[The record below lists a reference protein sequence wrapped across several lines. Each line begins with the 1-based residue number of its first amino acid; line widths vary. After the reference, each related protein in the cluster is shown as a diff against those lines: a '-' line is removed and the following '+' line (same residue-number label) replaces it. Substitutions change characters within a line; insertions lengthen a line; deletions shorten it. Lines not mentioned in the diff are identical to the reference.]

1 VRPEER
7 EQLFRD
13 GFEAW
18 TSGDVER
25 SLSFLSPEVQAGAPD
40 WMNPATYRG
49 HEGFIKWSNAWDE
62 AWDSWKQELM
72 EVRAV
77 GNHHVVAR
85 IHVRATG
92 RGSGVELDQELG
104 EVVSVDENGLADF
117 LEFTLDF
124 ERALELAREREV
136 SN

>member
-1 VRPEER
+1 VKAEER
-7 EQLFRD
+7 EKLFRE

-18 TSGDVER
+18 TSGDLER
-25 SLSFLSPEVQAGAPD
+25 ALSFLSPEVEAGAPD

-49 HEGFIKWSNAWDE
+49 HEGFIKWSNAWEE
-62 AWDSWKQELM
+62 AWESWEQEVK

-77 GNHHVVAR
+77 GDHHVVAR
-85 IHVRATG
+85 IHVHGTG
-92 RGSGVELDQELG
+92 RGSGLELDQELG

-124 ERALELAREREV
+124 ERAIELARQREV

>member
-1 VRPEER
+1 VRPEDR
-7 EQLFRD
+7 EQLFRA

-18 TSGDVER
+18 VSGDLER
-25 SLSFLSPEVQAGAPD
+25 ALSFLSPEVEAGAPD

-49 HEGFIKWSNAWDE
+49 HEGFIKWSNAWEE
-62 AWDSWKQELM
+62 AWESWRQEIN

-77 GNHHVVAR
+77 GEHHVVAR
-85 IHVRATG
+85 IQVRATG
-92 RGSGVELDQELG
+92 RGSGVELDQEIG

-124 ERALELAREREV
+124 ERALELARQREV

>member
-1 VRPEER
+1 MKPDDR

-18 TSGDVER
+18 VSGDMER
-25 SLSFLSPEVQAGAPD
+25 ALSFLSDEVEAGAPD

-62 AWDSWKQELM
+62 AWESWKQELK

-77 GNHHVVAR
+77 GDHHVVAR
-85 IHVRATG
+85 IHVRGTG
-92 RGSGVELDQELG
+92 RGSGLELDQELG
-104 EVVSVDENGLADF
+104 EVVSVDEDGVADF

-124 ERALELAREREV
+124 ERALELAYQREV

>member
-1 VRPEER
+1 VRPEDR
-7 EQLFRD
+7 EQLFRA

-18 TSGDVER
+18 VSGDLER
-25 SLSFLSPEVQAGAPD
+25 ALSFLSPEVEAGAPD

-49 HEGFIKWSNAWDE
+49 HEGFIKWSNAWEE
-62 AWDSWKQELM
+62 AWESWRQEIN

-77 GNHHVVAR
+77 GEHHVVAR
-85 IHVRATG
+85 IQVRAAG
-92 RGSGVELDQELG
+92 RGSGVELDQEIG

-124 ERALELAREREV
+124 ERALELARQREV